1 MGLWLLKE
9 ALLSFLKAGTTAACF
24 HKVGR
29 YCQGKL
35 GLKIC
40 FKTGIKVSEQHLITK
55 LRVLSRL
62 TDFDGLRCLKALKTS
77 ES

>member
-1 MGLWLLKE
+1 ME
-9 ALLSFLKAGTTAACF
+9 ALLSFLKTGTTTACF
-24 HKVGR
+24 HMVRR

-35 GLKIC
+35 ILKKIC
-40 FKTGIKVSEQHLITK
+40 FKTGVKVSEQCLITK

-62 TDFDGLRCLKALKTS
+62 ADFDGLKRLKAVKTS